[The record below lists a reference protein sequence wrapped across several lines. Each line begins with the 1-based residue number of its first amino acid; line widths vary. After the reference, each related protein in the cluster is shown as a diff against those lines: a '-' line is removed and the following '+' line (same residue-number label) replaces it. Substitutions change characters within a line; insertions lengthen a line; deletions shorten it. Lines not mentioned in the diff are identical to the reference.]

1 MIIIILMIFMQA
13 SVSFHKIHWPHLW
26 LSTGND
32 IQRMFKLSEVTVFQI
47 DFTISV
53 ATKLLEAV
61 CYLRPFNHITATNN
75 DLSEIPPTVIPLTF
89 IRRIVVLFCTN
100 VKHRRSIV
108 LHYKNDY
115 NISHNYSALI
125 FYCICTRRIWHQIE
139 VSTIMLKYV

>member
-53 ATKLLEAV
+53 AAKLLEAV

-89 IRRIVVLFCTN
+89 IRRIVDLFCTN
-100 VKHRRSIV
+100 VKH
-108 LHYKNDY
+108 
-115 NISHNYSALI
+115 
-125 FYCICTRRIWHQIE
+125 
-139 VSTIMLKYV
+139 